1 MIDHLLKLAPR
12 ERMLLALLVFAVLP
26 LALSIGLLLP
36 LHERRLAAIEDEAD
50 AQALFEWVAARA
62 EEKLALQSQ
71 PGRGPRRRAI
81 GSSGLERSLIEAGL
95 RDDVTEL
102 AARAE
107 GAIELRFDDVDFTA
121 LADWLSR
128 MEPLWGYRIETFRF
142 EALDVPARV
151 AATLRLLPAE

>member
-1 MIDHLLKLAPR
+1 M
-12 ERMLLALLVFAVLP
+12 
-26 LALSIGLLLP
+26 
-36 LHERRLAAIEDEAD
+36 
-50 AQALFEWVAARA
+50 
-62 EEKLALQSQ
+62 
-71 PGRGPRRRAI
+71 
-81 GSSGLERSLIEAGL
+81 
-95 RDDVTEL
+95 TEL